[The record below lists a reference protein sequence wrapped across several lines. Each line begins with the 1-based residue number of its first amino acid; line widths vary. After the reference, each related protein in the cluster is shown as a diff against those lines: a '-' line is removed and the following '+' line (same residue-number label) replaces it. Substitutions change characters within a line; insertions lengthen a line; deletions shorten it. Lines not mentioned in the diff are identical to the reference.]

1 MNAITEFPL
10 LDVNKTSLT
19 AVQSQLAQL
28 AQGTL
33 AAFRKWGDLQA
44 TAGTQLLHAQLDSLQ
59 PPSASS
65 AAQDLFGLPLGLSN
79 ELVVQQKDT
88 LQSLLARNNKLVDDL
103 RKAQTQSE
111 ISLVLFGY
119 LGDVDS
125 LLKDSA
131 GKVVASIN
139 KVSVAA
145 NILTDRT
152 LNDLIAANPQHA

>member
-10 LDVNKTSLT
+10 LDANKTSLT

-44 TAGTQLLHAQLDSLQ
+44 TAGTQLLHAQLDTWQ
-59 PPSASS
+59 PQGVSTSV
-65 AAQDLFGLPLGLSN
+65 QNLFGLPFGLSTD
-79 ELVVQQKDT
+79 LVAQQKET
-88 LQSLLARNNKLVDDL
+88 LQSLLTRNNKLVDDL
-103 RKAQTQSE
+103 RKAQTKDE
-111 ISLVLFGY
+111 ISLVLLGY
-119 LGDVDS
+119 VGDVDS

-131 GKVVASIN
+131 GKVVTLLNS
-139 KVSVAA
+139 VSSAA
-145 NILTDRT
+145 TVLTDRT